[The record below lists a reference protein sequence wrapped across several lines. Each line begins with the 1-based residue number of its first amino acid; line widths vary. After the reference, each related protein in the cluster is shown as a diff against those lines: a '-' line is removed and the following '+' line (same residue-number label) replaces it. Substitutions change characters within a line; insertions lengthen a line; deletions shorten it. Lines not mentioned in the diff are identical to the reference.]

1 MSFILEVNNR
11 WKPKISIM
19 VGLLYLTSPYCETL
33 EDLQHDITT
42 NQHSTIFSE
51 ENIVGAFEIKENII
65 VNIYIKFSFLKMN
78 RIMELV
84 N

>member
-1 MSFILEVNNR
+1 
-11 WKPKISIM
+11 M

-51 ENIVGAFEIKENII
+51 ENIGALPI
-65 VNIYIKFSFLKMN
+65 
-78 RIMELV
+78 
-84 N
+84 

>member
-1 MSFILEVNNR
+1 
-11 WKPKISIM
+11 M

-33 EDLQHDITT
+33 EDLQHDIIT

>member
-1 MSFILEVNNR
+1 MKTKNFYYGWVIVFNESILWNFGRLTTRYNH
-11 WKPKISIM
+11 KST
-19 VGLLYLTSPYCETL
+19 LY
-33 EDLQHDITT
+33 D
-42 NQHSTIFSE
+42 FSE

>member
-1 MSFILEVNNR
+1 
-11 WKPKISIM
+11 M

-51 ENIVGAFEIKENII
+51 ENIVGAFETKENII